1 MEKLKNKKM
10 AVRLLWATFGSLL
23 FAAGVNIIILP
34 LHLYNGTFLGIA
46 QLIRT
51 FLVDY
56 LKIAALSGINLDGII
71 FWLLN
76 VPLFFM
82 AWKVLGRGF
91 FWLSVYTTTIETL
104 FMTFIPIPNTPIIED
119 YLTACIIG
127 GLVAGVGTG
136 MILRGG
142 SSGGGQDTLGM
153 VCAKKYPSF
162 SVGKVSILMNIFV
175 YGICFMIFDIEIT
188 VYSLIYATVMAMT
201 CDRVHVQNISLSVMI
216 FTKKDG
222 VEQAIMNEMRRGVT
236 EWEGKGSYT
245 KEDSKVFVVMISKY
259 EQNEITRIVSE
270 IDPNTFMIFT
280 EGVKAVGNF
289 EKRLS

>member
-1 MEKLKNKKM
+1 
-10 AVRLLWATFGSLL
+10 
-23 FAAGVNIIILP
+23 
-34 LHLYNGTFLGIA
+34 
-46 QLIRT
+46 
-51 FLVDY
+51 
-56 LKIAALSGINLDGII
+56 
-71 FWLLN
+71 
-76 VPLFFM
+76 
-82 AWKVLGRGF
+82 
-91 FWLSVYTTTIETL
+91 
-104 FMTFIPIPNTPIIED
+104 
-119 YLTACIIG
+119 
-127 GLVAGVGTG
+127 
-136 MILRGG
+136 
-142 SSGGGQDTLGM
+142 M

-201 CDRVHVQNISLSVMI
+201 CDRVHVQNISLSVLI

-222 VEQAIMNEMRRGVT
+222 VDQAIMNEMRRGVT

-270 IDPNTFMIFT
+270 IDPNAFMIFT
-280 EGVKAVGNF
+280 EGAKAVGNF